1 MLVHLGGDVTVHRKE
16 IVAILSSEVGEAPS
30 TKEFLRV
37 MRDEGRLINL
47 AGESK
52 RRSIVITPD
61 KVYITYLSCSALK
74 RRVENFL
81 SEE

>member
-1 MLVHLGGDVTVHRKE
+1 MLVHLGGDVTVHKKE
-16 IVAILSSEVGEAPS
+16 IVAILNSEVGEAPS
-30 TKEFLRV
+30 TKEFLRA

-52 RRSIVITPD
+52 RRSIVITSD

-74 RRVENFL
+74 RRAENL
-81 SEE
+81 LLED